1 MHAREFRHL
10 GLLFRA
16 GGAVSLSR
24 DKLRKIQNLFRFA
37 FRRARRRWMKISDPA
52 EKTRA
57 LVALAA
63 AAIEKGLRNVAI
75 LDYYLKHVDDENQIR
90 LLDRWLAE
98 EVLACV
104 FGGHKKGHFRRIS
117 FAQLRAMG
125 LPSLVHRQRLIRR
138 HAIASP
144 FFIWQKERGIQAFRG
159 TVARLPQAT
168 RPAAFSSVP

>member
-1 MHAREFRHL
+1 MLETSVSALKLGMKASHSTDLALSGHLLNGRAFASDILPGHDFSLKDPEFMPAREFRHL

-57 LVALAA
+57 LVALAV

-75 LDYYLKHVDDENQIR
+75 LDYYLKHVDDEKQIR

-98 EVLACV
+98 EVLA
-104 FGGHKKGHFRRIS
+104 GFRRS
-117 FAQLRAMG
+117 QEGPLPAHQLC
-125 LPSLVHRQRLIRR
+125 
-138 HAIASP
+138 
-144 FFIWQKERGIQAFRG
+144 
-159 TVARLPQAT
+159 
-168 RPAAFSSVP
+168 